1 MFSKVVRIG
10 RINELRFLTDGA
22 AVLNIAVAYNY
33 GRKGQDGKKPSQWL
47 EIGIFGKQAE
57 GLHPHLHV
65 GDQIFVS
72 VDDIHIEE
80 FEGKNGKGTKLTG
93 ILKGF
98 DFVTSASKTEPAPQA
113 KPAAQP
119 KPEPIKTG
127 GFDCMDFEDVP
138 F

>member
-10 RINELRFLTDGA
+10 RINEMRYLTDGQ
-22 AVLNIAVAYNY
+22 AVLNISVVYNY
-33 GRKGQDGKKPSQWL
+33 GRKGSDGKKPRQWID
-47 EIGIFGKQAE
+47 IGIFGKQAE
-57 GLHPHLHV
+57 GLAPHLHV

-72 VDDIHIEE
+72 VDDLHIEE
-80 FEGKNGKGTKLTG
+80 YESAKGKGVKLTG

-98 DFVTSASKTEPAPQA
+98 DFVTSATPEP

-119 KPEPIKTG
+119 KPEQIKTG
-127 GFDCMDFEDVP
+127 GFDNFDDDIP

>member
-10 RINELRFLTDGA
+10 RINEMRYLTDGQ

-33 GRKGQDGKKPSQWL
+33 GRKGQDGKKPSQWID
-47 EIGIFGKQAE
+47 IGIFGKQAE
-57 GLHPHLHV
+57 GLAPHLHV

-72 VDDIHIEE
+72 IDDLHIEE
-80 FEGKNGKGTKLTG
+80 YEGKNGKGVKLTG

-98 DFVTSASKTEPAPQA
+98 DFVTSVTKVETPKP
-113 KPAAQP
+113 KPAAQQ

-127 GFDCMDFEDVP
+127 GFDNFDDDLP